1 MKGGHSRS
9 GPPPDPNALRRE
21 RDRADW
27 VTLPASG
34 RQGEPPLWPLPRPRK
49 RELAIWEEE
58 WRRPQAIMW
67 EANGQEREVA
77 LYVRTLVAAEKPKAS
92 AQIRTLIVRW
102 QEVLGLSQPGL
113 LRLRWRIAGEPAPQ
127 AGRATGTE
135 GPSAKARFRVVQG
148 GS

>member
-1 MKGGHSRS
+1 
-9 GPPPDPNALRRE
+9 
-21 RDRADW
+21 
-27 VTLPASG
+27 
-34 RQGEPPLWPLPRPRK
+34 
-49 RELAIWEEE
+49 
-58 WRRPQAIMW
+58 MW

-135 GPSAKARFRVVQG
+135 GPSARARFKVVQG